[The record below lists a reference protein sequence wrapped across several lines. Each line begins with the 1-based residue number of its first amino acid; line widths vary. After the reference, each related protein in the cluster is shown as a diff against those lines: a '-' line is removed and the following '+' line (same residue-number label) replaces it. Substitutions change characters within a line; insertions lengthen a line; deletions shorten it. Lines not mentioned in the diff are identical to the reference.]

1 MLALSYIHMGGI
13 KMNKKQKLVSTTLST
28 VTALSSVGA
37 ISSLPNN
44 VITNVQALDE
54 NTVETTQ
61 QVQPTIRT
69 DLEKEVEDKNSTV
82 ISTGAAL
89 QGAENQKN
97 SSEEALN
104 NAKNNK
110 KENDE
115 KLTTSQNKVD
125 QTLAKE
131 VKDRAQVVLQLQETL
146 SSQKQKKDALDKAVE
161 EKQNQLKNAQDKY
174 NKAQADYNDLADK
187 NKDALDKLNQ
197 AEEDKAQYEKDL
209 ASLNNQLTTLNKD
222 IETVTTK
229 LNEEKKSLENN
240 KTTLS
245 QLTTEKQTL
254 EADLKVSTNKLNSLK
269 DALNKQPT
277 TEEVTQLQK
286 DIDTLEKDI
295 DTKTTQLST
304 LDQEINS
311 LTTSIEAQ
319 SATVNETTK
328 KKDDLAK
335 QYDALTTQVNEAK
348 TNLDTAKTKYDA
360 AKKTLDDLNN
370 NVDTPKLASLKS
382 ELYQL
387 QKQQSALQA
396 QVDATTSQLKAAET
410 ELANAYTKY
419 DNNVVNF
426 YKEVYNN
433 TGNLDAYYAYT
444 ELEKYDG
451 KKVGSATIY
460 DSKNYDKTMASL
472 SDLKEALNYIKM
484 CNQIRAYEGVA
495 PLKVSYYLMSVSAIQ
510 NQFTSVKWGHSEIYP
525 FAENIYGSSRDYNST
540 DFLDQNGNLNVDYLD
555 RLGRDQNLDAFSIQ
569 RQNPFYGWWIE
580 EKVKYE
586 EANDKNVAGHYFN
599 IINQNY
605 TLTGFS
611 HNNQLHNSGYYTWGQ
626 VFSGSLVANK
636 LDGSGQVRITGQS
649 VDEFENI
656 LNAWIL
662 KKANGVQIEQDKV
675 DAAKAE
681 VEKATNA
688 LNDNKQNI
696 STKQTEIS
704 NYKDNVKTQFKTAE
718 TTYNNAK
725 STYDNL
731 VNQQSSVKAELDTTS
746 TQLNAQKDALTKLE
760 DQLKADKKKKDTL
773 SKQITDEKALLAQK
787 KEELANATKDK
798 AELEQALKDANADV
812 NRITSLID
820 ENDKR
825 INALESEINTNQQNI
840 NTYSAELNT
849 LNSEVTSKETEKN
862 ALSANIDMLNT
873 AIEAYNKQ
881 LEECN
886 KAKDA
891 LNAAKNNLDNVQAE
905 YDQAVKDQKAQA
917 DVVADTTKK
926 LDDAN
931 ESLTKAQ
938 RATADWK
945 DIKAGTGDHYAP
957 YHDEVL
963 DNLSDTV
970 LVYVS
975 AKDAAGSMETKL
987 ADAQKDYDEKTKNY
1001 ENALNAYNAALNE
1014 YNDAKANLDA
1024 FDAKYGIVTKDTIT
1038 LLSEMTYTGK
1048 QIKPEIVVKDSKG
1061 NVVDPSEYTITYGDN
1076 TEVGEGS
1083 VTIKLSDEYYVGTI
1097 TKTFKIV
1104 LASTDKDDNT
1114 TPPADKKDDVTTT
1127 PSDKKD
1133 NVTVTPSQKNDTT
1146 ATVKSDKTST
1156 TVKTGDSSPIVIF
1169 SLLSML
1175 SMFFYTLLRRKENK
1189 N

>member
-1 MLALSYIHMGGI
+1 
-13 KMNKKQKLVSTTLST
+13 MNKKQKLVSTTLST

-146 SSQKQKKDALDKAVE
+146 SSQKQQKDALDKAVE

-360 AKKTLDDLNN
+360 AKKAVDDLNN
-370 NVDTPKLASLKS
+370 NVDTPELANLKF

-433 TGNLDAYYAYT
+433 TGDLDAYYAYT

-451 KKVGSATIY
+451 KTVGSATIY
-460 DSKNYDKTMASL
+460 DSKNYDKTIASL
-472 SDLKEALNYIKM
+472 SDLHEALNYIKM

-569 RQNPFYGWWIE
+569 RQNPFYGWWTE
-580 EKVKYE
+580 EKILYE
-586 EANDKNVAGHYFN
+586 QTHNADKAGHYFN

-649 VDEFENI
+649 VDEFENT
-656 LNAWIL
+656 LNSWIL

-688 LNDNKQNI
+688 LNDNKQKIN
-696 STKQTEIS
+696 TKQTEI
-704 NYKDNVKTQFKTAE
+704 NDYKDNVNAQFKAAE

-725 STYDNL
+725 RTYDNL

-746 TQLNAQKDALTKLE
+746 STLNSQKDALTKLE

-773 SKQITDEKALLAQK
+773 SNQITDKKTLLAQK

-812 NRITSLID
+812 DRITALID
-820 ENDKR
+820 ENDKK
-825 INALESEINTNQQNI
+825 IKALESEINANQQNI
-840 NTYSAELNT
+840 NAYNAELNT
-849 LNSEVTSKETEKN
+849 LNSEVTSKEAEKD

-873 AIEAYNKQ
+873 AINAYNKQ

-886 KAKDA
+886 KAKNA
-891 LNAAKNNLDNVQAE
+891 LDAAKNNLDNVHAE
-905 YDQAVKDQKAQA
+905 YDQAVKGQKAQA

-926 LDDAN
+926 LDNAN
-931 ESLTKAQ
+931 ESLAKAQ
-938 RATADWK
+938 RATADWEG
-945 DIKAGTGDHYAP
+945 IKAGTGDHYAP

-963 DNLSDTV
+963 DNLIDTV

-975 AKDAAGSMETKL
+975 AKDAAGSIETKL

-1001 ENALNAYNAALNE
+1001 ENALSAYNAALNE
-1014 YNDAKANLDA
+1014 YNDAKADLDA

-1133 NVTVTPSQKNDTT
+1133 NVTVTPTQKNDTT
-1146 ATVKSDKTST
+1146 TTVKSDKTST

>member
-1 MLALSYIHMGGI
+1 MLALSYIHMVGI

-146 SSQKQKKDALDKAVE
+146 SSQKQQKDALDKAVE

-360 AKKTLDDLNN
+360 AKKAVDDLNN
-370 NVDTPKLASLKS
+370 NVDTPELANLKF

-433 TGNLDAYYAYT
+433 TGDLDAYYAYT

-451 KKVGSATIY
+451 KTVGSATIY
-460 DSKNYDKTMASL
+460 DSKNYDKTIASL
-472 SDLKEALNYIKM
+472 SDLHEALNYIKM

-569 RQNPFYGWWIE
+569 RQNPFYGWWTE
-580 EKVKYE
+580 EKILYE
-586 EANDKNVAGHYFN
+586 QTHNADKAGHYFN

-649 VDEFENI
+649 VDEFENT
-656 LNAWIL
+656 LNSWIL

-688 LNDNKQNI
+688 LNDNKQKIN
-696 STKQTEIS
+696 TKQTEI
-704 NYKDNVKTQFKTAE
+704 NDYKDNVNAQFKAAE

-725 STYDNL
+725 RTYDNL

-746 TQLNAQKDALTKLE
+746 STLNSQKDALTKLE

-773 SKQITDEKALLAQK
+773 SNQITDKKTLLAQK

-812 NRITSLID
+812 DRITALID
-820 ENDKR
+820 ENDKK
-825 INALESEINTNQQNI
+825 IKALESEINANQQNI
-840 NTYSAELNT
+840 NAYNAELNT
-849 LNSEVTSKETEKN
+849 LNSEVTSKEAEKD

-873 AIEAYNKQ
+873 AINAYNKQ

-886 KAKDA
+886 KAKNA
-891 LNAAKNNLDNVQAE
+891 LDAAKNNLDNVHAE
-905 YDQAVKDQKAQA
+905 YDQAVKGQKAQA

-926 LDDAN
+926 LDNAN
-931 ESLTKAQ
+931 ESLAKAQ
-938 RATADWK
+938 RATADWEG
-945 DIKAGTGDHYAP
+945 IKAGTGDHYAP

-963 DNLSDTV
+963 DNLIDTV

-975 AKDAAGSMETKL
+975 AKDAAGSIETKL

-1001 ENALNAYNAALNE
+1001 ENALSAYNAALNE
-1014 YNDAKANLDA
+1014 YNDAKADLDA

-1133 NVTVTPSQKNDTT
+1133 NVTVTPTQKNDTT
-1146 ATVKSDKTST
+1146 TTVKSDKTST

>member
-1 MLALSYIHMGGI
+1 MGGI
-13 KMNKKQKLVSTTLST
+13 RMNKKQKIVSTTLST

-146 SSQKQKKDALDKAVE
+146 SSQKQQKDALDKAVE

-348 TNLDTAKTKYDA
+348 TNLDTAKTEYDA
-360 AKKTLDDLNN
+360 AKKAVDDLNN
-370 NVDTPKLASLKS
+370 NVDTPKLANLKF

-433 TGNLDAYYAYT
+433 TGDLDAYYAYT

-451 KKVGSATIY
+451 KTVGSATIY

-472 SDLKEALNYIKM
+472 SDLHEALNYIKM

-569 RQNPFYGWWIE
+569 RQNPFYGWWTE
-580 EKVKYE
+580 EKILYE
-586 EANDKNVAGHYFN
+586 QTHNADKAGHYFN

-649 VDEFENI
+649 VDEFENT
-656 LNAWIL
+656 LNSWIL

-688 LNDNKQNI
+688 LNDNKQKIN
-696 STKQTEIS
+696 TKQTEI
-704 NYKDNVKTQFKTAE
+704 NDYKDNVNAQFKAAE

-725 STYDNL
+725 RTYDNL

-746 TQLNAQKDALTKLE
+746 STLNSQKDALTKLE

-773 SKQITDEKALLAQK
+773 SNQITDKKTLLAQK

-812 NRITSLID
+812 DRITALID
-820 ENDKR
+820 ENDKK
-825 INALESEINTNQQNI
+825 IKALESEINANQQNI
-840 NTYSAELNT
+840 NAYNAELNT
-849 LNSEVTSKETEKN
+849 LNSEVTSKEAEKD

-873 AIEAYNKQ
+873 AINAYNKQ

-886 KAKDA
+886 KAKNA
-891 LNAAKNNLDNVQAE
+891 LDAAKNNLDNVHAE
-905 YDQAVKDQKAQA
+905 YDQAVKGQKAQA

-926 LDDAN
+926 LDNAN
-931 ESLTKAQ
+931 ESLAKAQ
-938 RATADWK
+938 RATADWEG
-945 DIKAGTGDHYAP
+945 IKAGTGDHYAP

-963 DNLSDTV
+963 DNLIDTV

-975 AKDAAGSMETKL
+975 AKDAAGSIETKL

-1001 ENALNAYNAALNE
+1001 ENALSAYNAALNE
-1014 YNDAKANLDA
+1014 YNDAKADLDA

-1133 NVTVTPSQKNDTT
+1133 NVTVTPTQKNDTT
-1146 ATVKSDKTST
+1146 TTVKSDKTST

>member
-1 MLALSYIHMGGI
+1 
-13 KMNKKQKLVSTTLST
+13 MNKKQKLVSTTLST

-61 QVQPTIRT
+61 QVQPTVRT

-89 QGAENQKN
+89 QGAEYQKN
-97 SSEEALN
+97 SSEESLN

-146 SSQKQKKDALDKAVE
+146 SSQKKQKEALDKAVE
-161 EKQNQLKNAQDKY
+161 EKQNQLKDAQDKY
-174 NKAQADYNDLADK
+174 NNAQTDYNDLAEK

-197 AEEDKAQYEKDL
+197 AEKNKAQYEKDL
-209 ASLNNQLTTLNKD
+209 ASLNDQLTTLNKD

-245 QLTTEKQTL
+245 QLTTEKQKL
-254 EADLKVSTNKLNSLK
+254 ESQLKTSNDKLNSLK

-286 DIDTLEKDI
+286 EIDTLETDI
-295 DTKTTQLST
+295 NTKTTQLST
-304 LDQEINS
+304 LDQKINS

-319 SATVNETTK
+319 TATVNETTK
-328 KKDDLAK
+328 KKDDLTK

-348 TNLDTAKTKYDA
+348 TNLDTAKTNYDA
-360 AKKTLDDLNN
+360 AKKAVDDLNN
-370 NVDTPKLASLKS
+370 NVDTPELASLKS

-484 CNQIRAYEGVA
+484 CNQIRAYEGSD
-495 PLKVSYYLMSVSAIQ
+495 PLKVSYYLLAVSAIQ
-510 NQFTSVKWGHSEIYP
+510 NEFTSVKWGHSEIYP

-540 DFLDQNGNLNVDYLD
+540 DFLDQNGNLDVDYLD

-569 RQNPFYGWWIE
+569 RQNPFYGWWTE
-580 EKVKYE
+580 EKILYE
-586 EANDKNVAGHYFN
+586 QTHNADKAGHYFN

-649 VDEFENI
+649 VDEFENT

-662 KKANGVQIEQDKV
+662 KKANGVQIEQNKV

-681 VEKATNA
+681 VEKVTNA
-688 LNDNKQNI
+688 LNDNKQKI
-696 STKQTEIS
+696 STKQTEIN

-725 STYDNL
+725 NTYDNL

-746 TQLNAQKDALTKLE
+746 STLNAQKDALTKLE
-760 DQLKADKKKKDTL
+760 DQLKADKKEKDTL
-773 SKQITDEKALLAQK
+773 SKQITVEKALLAQK

-825 INALESEINTNQQNI
+825 ISALESEINTNQQNI

-849 LNSEVTSKETEKN
+849 LNSEVTRKEAEKN

-873 AIEAYNKQ
+873 AINAYNKQ

-886 KAKDA
+886 KAKNA
-891 LNAAKNNLDNVQAE
+891 LDAAKNNLDNVQAE

-931 ESLTKAQ
+931 ESLAKAQ
-938 RATADWK
+938 RATADWEG
-945 DIKAGTGDHYAP
+945 IKAGTGDHYAP

-963 DNLSDTV
+963 DNLIDTV
-970 LVYVS
+970 LVYAS
-975 AKDAAGSMETKL
+975 AKDAAGSIETKL

-1001 ENALNAYNAALNE
+1001 ENALSAYNAALNE
-1014 YNDAKANLDA
+1014 YNDAKADLDA
-1024 FDAKYGIVTKDTIT
+1024 FDTKYGIVTKDTIT
-1038 LLSEMTYTGK
+1038 LPSEITYTGK

-1133 NVTVTPSQKNDTT
+1133 NVTVTPTQKNDTT
-1146 ATVKSDKTST
+1146 TTVKSDKTST

>member
-1 MLALSYIHMGGI
+1 MLALSYIHMGVI

-146 SSQKQKKDALDKAVE
+146 SSQKQQKDALDKAVE

-295 DTKTTQLST
+295 DTKTAQLST

-319 SATVNETTK
+319 TTTVNETTK
-328 KKDDLAK
+328 KKDDLTK
-335 QYDALTTQVNEAK
+335 QYDALTAQVNEAK
-348 TNLDTAKTKYDA
+348 TNLDTVKTNYDA

-626 VFSGSLVANK
+626 VFSGSLIANK

-649 VDEFENI
+649 VDEFENT

-662 KKANGVQIEQDKV
+662 KKANGVQIEQNNV
-675 DAAKAE
+675 DNAKAE

-688 LNDNKQNI
+688 LNDNKQKIN
-696 STKQTEIS
+696 TKQTEIN

-760 DQLKADKKKKDTL
+760 DQLKANKNEKDTL
-773 SKQITDEKALLAQK
+773 SKQITDEKALLVQK
-787 KEELANATKDK
+787 EEELANATKDK

-840 NTYSAELNT
+840 NTYSAELNA

-873 AIEAYNKQ
+873 TIEAYNKQ

-905 YDQAVKDQKAQA
+905 YDQAVKGQKAQA
-917 DVVADTTKK
+917 DAVADTTKK

-938 RATADWK
+938 RATADWEG
-945 DIKAGTGDHYAP
+945 IKAGTGDHYAP

-975 AKDAAGSMETKL
+975 AKDAAGSIETKL

-1001 ENALNAYNAALNE
+1001 EDALSAYNTALYE
-1014 YNDAKANLDA
+1014 YNDAKDNLDA

-1038 LLSEMTYTGK
+1038 LPSEMTYTGK

-1076 TEVGEGS
+1076 TEVGEDS

-1114 TPPADKKDDVTTT
+1114 TPPADKNDDVTTT

>member
-1 MLALSYIHMGGI
+1 MGGI
-13 KMNKKQKLVSTTLST
+13 RMNKKQKIVSTTLST

-146 SSQKQKKDALDKAVE
+146 SSQKQQKDALDKAVE

-348 TNLDTAKTKYDA
+348 TNLDTAKTEYDA
-360 AKKTLDDLNN
+360 AKKAVDDLNN
-370 NVDTPKLASLKS
+370 NVDTPELANLKF

-433 TGNLDAYYAYT
+433 TGDLDAYYAYT

-451 KKVGSATIY
+451 KTVGSATIY

-472 SDLKEALNYIKM
+472 SDLHEALNYIKM

-510 NQFTSVKWGHSEIYP
+510 NQFTSVKWGHSEIYS

-569 RQNPFYGWWIE
+569 RQNPFYGWWTE
-580 EKVKYE
+580 EKILYE
-586 EANDKNVAGHYFN
+586 QTHNADKAGHYFN

-649 VDEFENI
+649 VDEFENT
-656 LNAWIL
+656 LNSWIL

-688 LNDNKQNI
+688 LNDNKQKIN
-696 STKQTEIS
+696 TKQTEI
-704 NYKDNVKTQFKTAE
+704 NDYKDNVNAQFKAAE

-725 STYDNL
+725 RTYDNL

-746 TQLNAQKDALTKLE
+746 STLNSQKDALTKLE

-773 SKQITDEKALLAQK
+773 SNQITDKKTLLAQK

-812 NRITSLID
+812 DRITALID
-820 ENDKR
+820 ENDKK
-825 INALESEINTNQQNI
+825 IKALESEINANQQNI
-840 NTYSAELNT
+840 NAYNAELNT
-849 LNSEVTSKETEKN
+849 LNSEVTSKEAEKD

-873 AIEAYNKQ
+873 AINAYNKQ

-886 KAKDA
+886 KAKNA
-891 LNAAKNNLDNVQAE
+891 LDAAKNNLDNVHAE
-905 YDQAVKDQKAQA
+905 YDQAVKGQKAQA

-926 LDDAN
+926 LDNAN
-931 ESLTKAQ
+931 ESLAKAQ
-938 RATADWK
+938 RATADWEG
-945 DIKAGTGDHYAP
+945 IKAGTGDHYAP

-963 DNLSDTV
+963 DNLIDTV

-975 AKDAAGSMETKL
+975 AKDAAGSIETKL

-1001 ENALNAYNAALNE
+1001 ENALSAYNAALNE
-1014 YNDAKANLDA
+1014 YNDAKADLDA

-1133 NVTVTPSQKNDTT
+1133 NVTVTPTQKNDTT
-1146 ATVKSDKTST
+1146 TTVKSDKTST

>member
-1 MLALSYIHMGGI
+1 M
-13 KMNKKQKLVSTTLST
+13 
-28 VTALSSVGA
+28 
-37 ISSLPNN
+37 
-44 VITNVQALDE
+44 
-54 NTVETTQ
+54 
-61 QVQPTIRT
+61 
-69 DLEKEVEDKNSTV
+69 
-82 ISTGAAL
+82 
-89 QGAENQKN
+89 
-97 SSEEALN
+97 
-104 NAKNNK
+104 
-110 KENDE
+110 
-115 KLTTSQNKVD
+115 
-125 QTLAKE
+125 
-131 VKDRAQVVLQLQETL
+131 
-146 SSQKQKKDALDKAVE
+146 
-161 EKQNQLKNAQDKY
+161 
-174 NKAQADYNDLADK
+174 
-187 NKDALDKLNQ
+187 
-197 AEEDKAQYEKDL
+197 
-209 ASLNNQLTTLNKD
+209 
-222 IETVTTK
+222 
-229 LNEEKKSLENN
+229 
-240 KTTLS
+240 
-245 QLTTEKQTL
+245 
-254 EADLKVSTNKLNSLK
+254 
-269 DALNKQPT
+269 
-277 TEEVTQLQK
+277 
-286 DIDTLEKDI
+286 
-295 DTKTTQLST
+295 
-304 LDQEINS
+304 
-311 LTTSIEAQ
+311 
-319 SATVNETTK
+319 
-328 KKDDLAK
+328 
-335 QYDALTTQVNEAK
+335 
-348 TNLDTAKTKYDA
+348 
-360 AKKTLDDLNN
+360 
-370 NVDTPKLASLKS
+370 
-382 ELYQL
+382 
-387 QKQQSALQA
+387 
-396 QVDATTSQLKAAET
+396 DATTSQLKAAET

-433 TGNLDAYYAYT
+433 TGDLDAYYAYT

-451 KKVGSATIY
+451 KTVGSATIY
-460 DSKNYDKTMASL
+460 DSKKYDKTMASL

-484 CNQIRAYEGVA
+484 CNQIRAYEGQA
-495 PLKVSYYLMSVSAIQ
+495 PLKVSYYLMTISAIQ
-510 NQFTSVKWGHSEIYP
+510 NQYSSVSVNHSKLYP
-525 FAENIYGSSRDYNST
+525 VGENLYWNSINAT
-540 DFLDQNGNLNVDYLD
+540 ATEFLDENGNLDVQYLYELGKHPD
-555 RLGRDQNLDAFSIQ
+555 RNDVQSK
-569 RQNPFYGWWIE
+569 NPFYGWWTE
-580 EKVKYE
+580 EKINYE
-586 EANDKNVAGHYFN
+586 ETGDKLNNGHYFN
-599 IINQNY
+599 IINSSY

-611 HNNQLHNSGYYTWGQ
+611 HNNQRRNQMFTYGQ
-626 VFSGSLVANK
+626 VFASKYAVDK

-649 VDEFENI
+649 VDEFEKT
-656 LNAWIL
+656 LDAWIL

-681 VEKATNA
+681 SVNATNA
-688 LNDNKQNI
+688 LNDNKKKV
-696 STKQTEIS
+696 TAKQTEIN
-704 NYKDNVKTQFKTAE
+704 NYKDNVNTQFKAAE

-731 VNQQSSVKAELDTTS
+731 ASQQSSVKAELDSTS
-746 TQLNAQKDALTKLE
+746 TALNSQKDALNKLE
-760 DQLKADKKKKDTL
+760 DQLKADKQKKDTL
-773 SKQITDEKALLAQK
+773 SQQLTEEKTLLAQK
-787 KEELANATKDK
+787 KQELANATKDK

-840 NTYSAELNT
+840 NAYNAELNT

-938 RATADWK
+938 RATADWE

-975 AKDAAGSMETKL
+975 AKDAAGSIETKL

-1014 YNDAKANLDA
+1014 YNDAKADLDT

-1038 LLSEMTYTGK
+1038 LPSEMTYTGK
-1048 QIKPEIVVKDSKG
+1048 QIKPEIVVKDNKG
-1061 NVVDPSEYTITYGDN
+1061 NVVDPSEYTITYSDN

-1133 NVTVTPSQKNDTT
+1133 NVTVTPTQKNDTT

-1156 TVKTGDSSPIVIF
+1156 TVKTGDSSPIVQF

-1189 N
+1189 E

>member
-1 MLALSYIHMGGI
+1 
-13 KMNKKQKLVSTTLST
+13 MNKKQKIVSTTLST

-37 ISSLPNN
+37 ISSLPNT

-61 QVQPTIRT
+61 QVQPTVRT

-82 ISTGAAL
+82 ISNGAAL

-104 NAKNNK
+104 NAKTNK

-115 KLTTSQNKVD
+115 KLTTSQNQFD

-146 SSQKQKKDALDKAVE
+146 SSQKQQKDALDKAVE

-269 DALNKQPT
+269 GALNKQPT

-360 AKKTLDDLNN
+360 AKKAVDDLNN
-370 NVDTPKLASLKS
+370 NVDTPELANLKF

-433 TGNLDAYYAYT
+433 TGDLDAYYAYT

-451 KKVGSATIY
+451 KTVGSATIY

-472 SDLKEALNYIKM
+472 SDLHEALNYIKM

-510 NQFTSVKWGHSEIYP
+510 NQYSSVNLGHSKLYEVG
-525 FAENIYGSSRDYNST
+525 ENLYWSSQDNNSE
-540 DFLDQNGNLNVDYLD
+540 DFLDKNGNLDVKSLYE
-555 RLGRDQNLDAFSIQ
+555 LGKKPDSFNIQ
-569 RQNPFYGWWIE
+569 SNNPFYGWWTE
-580 EKVKYE
+580 EKILYE
-586 EANDKNVAGHYFN
+586 QTHNADKAGHYFN
-599 IINQNY
+599 IVDKNY

-611 HNNQLHNSGYYTWGQ
+611 HNNQKHNLNMYTWGQ
-626 VFSGSLVANK
+626 VFKDSLK
-636 LDGSGQVRITGQS
+636 LNNLNGEGQTTITGLT
-649 VDEFENI
+649 VDEFENT
-656 LNAWIL
+656 LNSWIL
-662 KKANGVQIEQDKV
+662 KKANGVQIEQNKV
-675 DAAKAE
+675 DTAKAE
-681 VEKATNA
+681 VEKYTNA
-688 LNDNKQNI
+688 LNDNKQKIN
-696 STKQTEIS
+696 TKQTEIN

-773 SKQITDEKALLAQK
+773 SKQITYEKALLAQK

-905 YDQAVKDQKAQA
+905 YDQAVKGQKAQA
-917 DVVADTTKK
+917 DAVADTTKK

-938 RATADWK
+938 RATADWEG
-945 DIKAGTGDHYAP
+945 IKAGTIDHYAP

-975 AKDAAGSMETKL
+975 AKDAAGSIETKL

-1001 ENALNAYNAALNE
+1001 ENALSAYNAALNE
-1014 YNDAKANLDA
+1014 YNDAKADLDA

-1104 LASTDKDDNT
+1104 LASTTDKDDNT
-1114 TPPADKKDDVTTT
+1114 TPPADKKDDITTT

-1156 TVKTGDSSPIVIF
+1156 TVKTGDSSTIVIF

>member
-1 MLALSYIHMGGI
+1 
-13 KMNKKQKLVSTTLST
+13 MNKKQKIVSTTLST

-37 ISSLPNN
+37 ISSLPNT
-44 VITNVQALDE
+44 VIKNVQALDE

-61 QVQPTIRT
+61 QVQPTVRT

-89 QGAENQKN
+89 QGAEYQKN

-104 NAKNNK
+104 NAKTNK

-115 KLTTSQNKVD
+115 KLTTSQNQVD

-146 SSQKQKKDALDKAVE
+146 SSQKQQKEALDKAVE
-161 EKQNQLKNAQDKY
+161 EKQNQLKDAQDKY
-174 NKAQADYNDLADK
+174 NKAQANYNDLADK

-197 AEEDKAQYEKDL
+197 AEKNKAQSEKDL
-209 ASLNNQLTTLNKD
+209 ASLNDQLTTLNKD

-245 QLTTEKQTL
+245 QLTTEKQKL
-254 EADLKVSTNKLNSLK
+254 ESQLKTSNDKLNSLK
-269 DALNKQPT
+269 DALNNQPT

-295 DTKTTQLST
+295 NAKTTLLST
-304 LDQEINS
+304 LDQKINS

-319 SATVNETTK
+319 TATVNETTK
-328 KKDDLAK
+328 KKDDLTK

-348 TNLDTAKTKYDA
+348 TNLDTAKTNYDA
-360 AKKTLDDLNN
+360 AKKAVDDLNN
-370 NVDTPKLASLKS
+370 NVDTPELANLKF
-382 ELYQL
+382 ELNHL
-387 QKQQSALQA
+387 QTEQTALQA

-433 TGNLDAYYAYT
+433 TGNLDAYYAYK

-451 KKVGSATIY
+451 KTVESAGSVTIY

-495 PLKVSYYLMSVSAIQ
+495 PLKVSYYLMSISAIQ
-510 NQFTSVKWGHSEIYP
+510 NQYSSVNLGHSKLYP
-525 FAENIYGSSRDYNST
+525 VGENLYWNSVNAT
-540 DFLDQNGNLNVDYLD
+540 ATEFLDENGNLDVKHLYELGKNPD
-555 RLGRDQNLDAFSIQ
+555 RNDVQSN
-569 RQNPFYGWWIE
+569 NPFYGWWTE
-580 EKVKYE
+580 EKINYE
-586 EANDKNVAGHYFN
+586 KTGDRYSNGHYFN
-599 IINQNY
+599 IINSSY

-611 HNNQLHNSGYYTWGQ
+611 HNNQKHDLGMYTWGQ
-626 VFSGSLVANK
+626 VFASQYVVDK
-636 LDGSGQVRITGQS
+636 LDGSGKTLITGQS
-649 VDEFENI
+649 VEDFENT

-662 KKANGVQIEQDKV
+662 KKAKGVQIEQDKV

-688 LNDNKQNI
+688 LNDNKQKIN
-696 STKQTEIS
+696 TKQTEIN
-704 NYKDNVKTQFKTAE
+704 NYKDNVNAQFKAAE

-725 STYDNL
+725 NTYDNL
-731 VNQQSSVKAELDTTS
+731 VNKQSSVKAELDTTS
-746 TQLNAQKDALTKLE
+746 STLNAQKDALTKLE
-760 DQLKADKKKKDTL
+760 DQLKADKKEKDTL

-812 NRITSLID
+812 DRITALID
-820 ENDKR
+820 ENDKK
-825 INALESEINTNQQNI
+825 IKALESEINANQQNI
-840 NTYSAELNT
+840 NAYNAELNA
-849 LNSEVTSKETEKN
+849 LNFEITSKEAKKD

-873 AIEAYNKQ
+873 AINAYNKQ

-886 KAKDA
+886 KAKNA
-891 LNAAKNNLDNVQAE
+891 LDAAKKNLDTIQAE
-905 YDQAVKDQKAQA
+905 YDQAVKGQKAQA
-917 DVVADTTKK
+917 DVVANTTKK
-926 LDDAN
+926 LDNAN
-931 ESLTKAQ
+931 ESLSKAQ
-938 RATADWK
+938 RATADWEG
-945 DIKAGTGDHYAP
+945 IKAGASDHYAP

-963 DNLSDTV
+963 DNLIDTV

-975 AKDAAGSMETKL
+975 AKDAAGSIETKL

-1001 ENALNAYNAALNE
+1001 EDALSAYNATLKE
-1014 YNDAKANLDA
+1014 YNDAKADLDA

-1038 LLSEMTYTGK
+1038 LPSEMTYTGK
-1048 QIKPEIVVKDSKG
+1048 QNKPEVVVKDSKG
-1061 NVVDPSEYTITYGDN
+1061 NVVDPSEYTIIYGDN

-1083 VTIKLSDEYYVGTI
+1083 VTIKLSDEHYVGTI

-1104 LASTDKDDNT
+1104 LASIDKDDNT

-1133 NVTVTPSQKNDTT
+1133 NVTVTPTQKNDT
-1146 ATVKSDKTST
+1146 TVKSDKTST
-1156 TVKTGDSSPIVIF
+1156 TLKTGDSSPVVIF

>member
-1 MLALSYIHMGGI
+1 MGGI
-13 KMNKKQKLVSTTLST
+13 RMNKKQKIVSTTLST

-61 QVQPTIRT
+61 QVQPTIRK

-146 SSQKQKKDALDKAVE
+146 SSQKQQKDALDKAVE

-348 TNLDTAKTKYDA
+348 TNLDTAKTEYDA
-360 AKKTLDDLNN
+360 AKKAVDDLNN
-370 NVDTPKLASLKS
+370 NVDTPELANLKF

-433 TGNLDAYYAYT
+433 TGDLDAYYAYT

-451 KKVGSATIY
+451 KTVGSATIY

-472 SDLKEALNYIKM
+472 SDLHEALNYIKM

-569 RQNPFYGWWIE
+569 RQNPFYGWWTE
-580 EKVKYE
+580 EKILYE
-586 EANDKNVAGHYFN
+586 QTHNADKAGHYFN

-649 VDEFENI
+649 VDEFENT
-656 LNAWIL
+656 LNSWIL

-688 LNDNKQNI
+688 LNDNKQKIN
-696 STKQTEIS
+696 TKQTEI
-704 NYKDNVKTQFKTAE
+704 NDYKDNVNAQFKAAE

-725 STYDNL
+725 RTYDNL

-746 TQLNAQKDALTKLE
+746 STLNSQKDALTKLE

-773 SKQITDEKALLAQK
+773 SNQITDKKTLLAQK

-812 NRITSLID
+812 DRITALID
-820 ENDKR
+820 ENDKK
-825 INALESEINTNQQNI
+825 IKALESEINANQQNI
-840 NTYSAELNT
+840 NAYNAELNT
-849 LNSEVTSKETEKN
+849 LNSEVTSKEAEKD

-873 AIEAYNKQ
+873 AINAYNKQ

-886 KAKDA
+886 KAKNA
-891 LNAAKNNLDNVQAE
+891 LDAAKNNLDNVHAE
-905 YDQAVKDQKAQA
+905 YDQAVKGQKAQA

-926 LDDAN
+926 LDNAN
-931 ESLTKAQ
+931 ESLAKAQ
-938 RATADWK
+938 RATADWEG
-945 DIKAGTGDHYAP
+945 IKAGTGDHYAP

-963 DNLSDTV
+963 DNLIDTV

-975 AKDAAGSMETKL
+975 AKDAAGSIETKL

-1001 ENALNAYNAALNE
+1001 ENALSAYNAALNE
-1014 YNDAKANLDA
+1014 YNDAKADLDA

-1133 NVTVTPSQKNDTT
+1133 NVTVTPTQKNDTT
-1146 ATVKSDKTST
+1146 TTVKSDKTST

>member
-1 MLALSYIHMGGI
+1 MGGI

-37 ISSLPNN
+37 ISSLPNT
-44 VITNVQALDE
+44 VFKNVQALDE

-61 QVQPTIRT
+61 QVQPTVRT

-89 QGAENQKN
+89 QGAEYQKN
-97 SSEEALN
+97 SSEKALN
-104 NAKNNK
+104 NAKTNK

-146 SSQKQKKDALDKAVE
+146 SSQKQQKEALDKAVE
-161 EKQNQLKNAQDKY
+161 EKQNQLKDAQDKY
-174 NKAQADYNDLADK
+174 NNAQANYNDLADK
-187 NKDALDKLNQ
+187 NKDTLDKLNQ
-197 AEEDKAQYEKDL
+197 AEKNKSQYEKDL
-209 ASLNNQLTTLNKD
+209 ASLNDQLTTLNKD

-229 LNEEKKSLENN
+229 LNEEKKALEDN

-245 QLTTEKQTL
+245 QLTTEKQKL
-254 EADLKVSTNKLNSLK
+254 ESQLKTSNDKLNSLK

-319 SATVNETTK
+319 TATVNETTK
-328 KKDDLAK
+328 KKDDLTK

-348 TNLDTAKTKYDA
+348 TNLDTAKTNYDA
-360 AKKTLDDLNN
+360 AKKALDNLNN
-370 NVDTPKLASLKS
+370 NVDTPELAKLKS

-396 QVDATTSQLKAAET
+396 QVDVTSSKLKAAET

-433 TGNLDAYYAYT
+433 TGDLDAYYAYT

-451 KKVGSATIY
+451 KTVGSATIY

-472 SDLKEALNYIKM
+472 SDLQEALNYIKM

-510 NQFTSVKWGHSEIYP
+510 NQYSSVTLGHSKIYRVG
-525 FAENIYGSSRDYNST
+525 ENLYWSSQDNNSK
-540 DFLDQNGNLNVDYLD
+540 DFLDKNGNLDVDYLD
-555 RLGRDQNLDAFSIQ
+555 RLGRNQNLDAFSIQ
-569 RQNPFYGWWIE
+569 RQNPFYGWWTE
-580 EKVKYE
+580 EKILYE
-586 EANDKNVAGHYFN
+586 QTHNADKAGHYFN
-599 IINQNY
+599 IVDENY

-611 HNNQLHNSGYYTWGQ
+611 HNNQKHNLKMYTWGQ
-626 VFSGSLVANK
+626 VFKDSLK
-636 LDGSGQVRITGQS
+636 LNNLNGEGQTTITGLT
-649 VDEFENI
+649 VDEFENT
-656 LNAWIL
+656 LNSWIL

-696 STKQTEIS
+696 STKQTEI
-704 NYKDNVKTQFKTAE
+704 NDYKDNVNAQFKAAE

-725 STYDNL
+725 RTYDNL

-746 TQLNAQKDALTKLE
+746 STLNSQKDALTTLE
-760 DQLKADKKKKDTL
+760 DQLKADKKEKDTL
-773 SKQITDEKALLAQK
+773 SRQITDEKALLAQK

-840 NTYSAELNT
+840 KAYNAELNT

-905 YDQAVKDQKAQA
+905 YDQAVKGQKAQA
-917 DVVADTTKK
+917 DAVADTTKK

-938 RATADWK
+938 RATADWEG
-945 DIKAGTGDHYAP
+945 IKAGTIDHYAP

-975 AKDAAGSMETKL
+975 AKDAAGSIETKL

-1001 ENALNAYNAALNE
+1001 ENALSAYNAALNE
-1014 YNDAKANLDA
+1014 YNDAKADLDA

-1133 NVTVTPSQKNDTT
+1133 NVTVTPTQKNDTT
-1146 ATVKSDKTST
+1146 TTVKSDKTST

-1169 SLLSML
+1169 SLLSIL

-1189 N
+1189 K

>member
-1 MLALSYIHMGGI
+1 
-13 KMNKKQKLVSTTLST
+13 MNKKQKIVSTTLST

-37 ISSLPNN
+37 ISSLPNT
-44 VITNVQALDE
+44 VIKNVQALDE

-61 QVQPTIRT
+61 QVQPTVRT
-69 DLEKEVEDKNSTV
+69 DLKKEVEDKNSTV

-97 SSEEALN
+97 SSEEAFN
-104 NAKNNK
+104 NAKTNK

-115 KLTTSQNKVD
+115 KLTTSQNQVD

-131 VKDRAQVVLQLQETL
+131 VKDRAQIVLQLQETL
-146 SSQKQKKDALDKAVE
+146 SSQKQQKDALDKAVE

-174 NKAQADYNDLADK
+174 NKAQANYNDLADK
-187 NKDALDKLNQ
+187 NKDTLDKLNQ
-197 AEEDKAQYEKDL
+197 AEEDKAQYEKEL
-209 ASLNNQLTTLNKD
+209 ASLNDQLTTLNKK
-222 IETVTTK
+222 IETVTTR
-229 LNEEKKSLENN
+229 LNEEKNALENN

-254 EADLKVSTNKLNSLK
+254 EADLKVSTDKLNSLK

-319 SATVNETTK
+319 TTTVNETKK
-328 KKDDLAK
+328 KKDDLTK

-360 AKKTLDDLNN
+360 TKKTLDDLNN
-370 NVDTPKLASLKS
+370 NVDTPELANLKFELNHLQS
-382 ELYQL
+382 EQT
-387 QKQQSALQA
+387 ALQA
-396 QVDATTSQLKAAET
+396 QVDATTSQLKEAET

-451 KKVGSATIY
+451 QTVGSATIY

-510 NQFTSVKWGHSEIYP
+510 NQYSSVNLGHSKLYEVG
-525 FAENIYGSSRDYNST
+525 ENLYWSSQDNNSE
-540 DFLDQNGNLNVDYLD
+540 DFLDKNGNLDVKSLYE
-555 RLGRDQNLDAFSIQ
+555 LGKKPDSFNIQ
-569 RQNPFYGWWIE
+569 SNNPFYGWWTE
-580 EKVKYE
+580 EKILYE
-586 EANDKNVAGHYFN
+586 QTHNADKAGHYFN
-599 IINQNY
+599 IVDKNY

-611 HNNQLHNSGYYTWGQ
+611 HNNQKHNLNMYTWGQ
-626 VFSGSLVANK
+626 VFKDSLK
-636 LDGSGQVRITGQS
+636 LNNLNGEGQTTITGLT
-649 VDEFENI
+649 VDEFENT
-656 LNAWIL
+656 LNSWIL
-662 KKANGVQIEQDKV
+662 KKANGVQIEQNKV
-675 DAAKAE
+675 DTAKAE

-688 LNDNKQNI
+688 LNDNKQKIN
-696 STKQTEIS
+696 TKQTEI
-704 NYKDNVKTQFKTAE
+704 NDYKDNVKTQFKAAE

-731 VNQQSSVKAELDTTS
+731 VNQQPSVKAELDTTS
-746 TQLNAQKDALTKLE
+746 STLNSQKDALTQLE
-760 DQLKADKKKKDTL
+760 DQLKDDKKKKDTL
-773 SKQITDEKALLAQK
+773 SRQITDEKALLAQK

-825 INALESEINTNQQNI
+825 INALESEINTNQQHI
-840 NTYSAELNT
+840 NAYNDELNT

-873 AIEAYNKQ
+873 AIETYNKQ

-905 YDQAVKDQKAQA
+905 YDQDVKDQKAQA

-938 RATADWK
+938 RATADWEG
-945 DIKAGTGDHYAP
+945 IKAGTGDHYAP

-963 DNLSDTV
+963 DNLIDTV

-975 AKDAAGSMETKL
+975 AKDAAGSIETKL
-987 ADAQKDYDEKTKNY
+987 TDAQKDYDEKTKNY

-1038 LLSEMTYTGK
+1038 LPSEMTYTGK

-1061 NVVDPSEYTITYGDN
+1061 NVVEPSEYTITYGDN

-1083 VTIKLSDEYYVGTI
+1083 VTIKLSNENYVGTI

-1133 NVTVTPSQKNDTT
+1133 NVTVTPTQKNDTT
-1146 ATVKSDKTST
+1146 TTVKSDKKST

>member
-1 MLALSYIHMGGI
+1 
-13 KMNKKQKLVSTTLST
+13 MNKKQKIVSTTLST

-37 ISSLPNN
+37 ISSLPNT
-44 VITNVQALDE
+44 VIKNVQALDE

-61 QVQPTIRT
+61 QVQPTVRT

-82 ISTGAAL
+82 ISNGAAL

-104 NAKNNK
+104 NAKTNK

-115 KLTTSQNKVD
+115 KLTTSQNQVD

-146 SSQKQKKDALDKAVE
+146 SSQKQQKDALDKAVE
-161 EKQNQLKNAQDKY
+161 EKQNQLKDAQDKY
-174 NKAQADYNDLADK
+174 NKAQTDYNDLAEK

-209 ASLNNQLTTLNKD
+209 ASLNDQLTTLNKD

-245 QLTTEKQTL
+245 QLTTEKQKL
-254 EADLKVSTNKLNSLK
+254 ESQLQTSNDKLNSLK

-286 DIDTLEKDI
+286 EIDTLEKDI

-319 SATVNETTK
+319 TTNVNETTK

-360 AKKTLDDLNN
+360 AKKAVDDLNN
-370 NVDTPKLASLKS
+370 NVDTPELANLKF

-905 YDQAVKDQKAQA
+905 YDQAVKGQKAQA
-917 DVVADTTKK
+917 DAVADTTKK

-938 RATADWK
+938 RATADWEG
-945 DIKAGTGDHYAP
+945 IKAGTIDHYAP

-975 AKDAAGSMETKL
+975 AKDAAGSIETKL

-1001 ENALNAYNAALNE
+1001 GNALSAYNAALNE
-1014 YNDAKANLDA
+1014 YNDAKADLDA

-1076 TEVGEGS
+1076 TGVGEGS

-1104 LASTDKDDNT
+1104 LASTNKDDNT

-1127 PSDKKD
+1127 PTDKKD
-1133 NVTVTPSQKNDTT
+1133 NITVTPTQKNDT
-1146 ATVKSDKTST
+1146 TVKSDKTSAI
-1156 TVKTGDSSPIVIF
+1156 VKTGDSSPIVIF

-1189 N
+1189 E

>member
-1 MLALSYIHMGGI
+1 MGGI
-13 KMNKKQKLVSTTLST
+13 RMNKKQKIVSTTLST

-44 VITNVQALDE
+44 VITNVQALDK

-146 SSQKQKKDALDKAVE
+146 SSQKQQKDALDKAVE

-209 ASLNNQLTTLNKD
+209 ASLNNQLTTL
-222 IETVTTK
+222 
-229 LNEEKKSLENN
+229 
-240 KTTLS
+240 
-245 QLTTEKQTL
+245 
-254 EADLKVSTNKLNSLK
+254 
-269 DALNKQPT
+269 
-277 TEEVTQLQK
+277 
-286 DIDTLEKDI
+286 
-295 DTKTTQLST
+295 
-304 LDQEINS
+304 DQEINS

-348 TNLDTAKTKYDA
+348 TNLDTAKTEYDA
-360 AKKTLDDLNN
+360 AKKAVDDLNN
-370 NVDTPKLASLKS
+370 NVDTPELANLKF

-433 TGNLDAYYAYT
+433 TGDLDAYYAYT

-451 KKVGSATIY
+451 KTVGSATIY

-472 SDLKEALNYIKM
+472 SDLHEALNYIKM

-569 RQNPFYGWWIE
+569 RQNPFYGWWTE
-580 EKVKYE
+580 EKILYE
-586 EANDKNVAGHYFN
+586 QTHNADKAGHYFN

-649 VDEFENI
+649 VDEFENT
-656 LNAWIL
+656 LNSWIL

-688 LNDNKQNI
+688 LNDNKQKIN
-696 STKQTEIS
+696 TKQTEI
-704 NYKDNVKTQFKTAE
+704 NDYKDNVNAQFKAAE

-725 STYDNL
+725 RTYDNL

-746 TQLNAQKDALTKLE
+746 STLNSQKDALTKLE

-773 SKQITDEKALLAQK
+773 SNQITDKKTLLAQK

-812 NRITSLID
+812 DRITALID
-820 ENDKR
+820 ENDKK
-825 INALESEINTNQQNI
+825 IKALESEINANQQNI
-840 NTYSAELNT
+840 NAYNAELNT
-849 LNSEVTSKETEKN
+849 LNSEVTSKEAEKD

-873 AIEAYNKQ
+873 AINAYNKQ

-886 KAKDA
+886 KAKNA
-891 LNAAKNNLDNVQAE
+891 LDAAKNNLDNVHAE
-905 YDQAVKDQKAQA
+905 YDQAVKGQKAQA

-926 LDDAN
+926 LDNAN
-931 ESLTKAQ
+931 ESLAKAQ
-938 RATADWK
+938 RATADWEG
-945 DIKAGTGDHYAP
+945 IKAGTGDHYAP

-963 DNLSDTV
+963 DNLIDTV

-975 AKDAAGSMETKL
+975 AKDAAGSIETKL

-1001 ENALNAYNAALNE
+1001 ENALSAYNAALNE
-1014 YNDAKANLDA
+1014 YSDAKADLDA

-1133 NVTVTPSQKNDTT
+1133 NVTVTPTQKNDTT
-1146 ATVKSDKTST
+1146 TTVKSDKTST

>member
-1 MLALSYIHMGGI
+1 
-13 KMNKKQKLVSTTLST
+13 MNKKQKIVSTTLST

-146 SSQKQKKDALDKAVE
+146 SSQKQQKDALDKAVE

-348 TNLDTAKTKYDA
+348 TNLDTAKTEYDA
-360 AKKTLDDLNN
+360 AKKAVDDLNN
-370 NVDTPKLASLKS
+370 NVDTPELANLKF

-433 TGNLDAYYAYT
+433 TGDLDAYYAYT

-451 KKVGSATIY
+451 KTVGSATIY

-472 SDLKEALNYIKM
+472 SDLHEALNYIKM

-555 RLGRDQNLDAFSIQ
+555 QLGRDQNLDAFSIQ
-569 RQNPFYGWWIE
+569 RQNPFYGWWTE
-580 EKVKYE
+580 EKILYE
-586 EANDKNVAGHYFN
+586 QTHNADKAGHYFN

-649 VDEFENI
+649 VDEFENT
-656 LNAWIL
+656 LNSWIL

-688 LNDNKQNI
+688 LNDNKQKIN
-696 STKQTEIS
+696 TKQTEI
-704 NYKDNVKTQFKTAE
+704 NDYKDNVNAQFKAAE

-725 STYDNL
+725 RTYDNL

-746 TQLNAQKDALTKLE
+746 STLNSQKDALTKLE

-773 SKQITDEKALLAQK
+773 SNQITDKKTLLAQK

-812 NRITSLID
+812 DRITALID
-820 ENDKR
+820 ENDKK
-825 INALESEINTNQQNI
+825 IKALESEINANQQNI
-840 NTYSAELNT
+840 NAYNAELNT
-849 LNSEVTSKETEKN
+849 LNSEVTSKEAEKD

-873 AIEAYNKQ
+873 AINAYNKQ

-886 KAKDA
+886 KAKNA
-891 LNAAKNNLDNVQAE
+891 LDAAKNNLDNVHAE
-905 YDQAVKDQKAQA
+905 YDQAVKGQKAQA

-926 LDDAN
+926 LDNAN
-931 ESLTKAQ
+931 ESLAKAQ
-938 RATADWK
+938 RATADWEG
-945 DIKAGTGDHYAP
+945 IKAGTGDHYAP

-963 DNLSDTV
+963 DNLIDTV

-975 AKDAAGSMETKL
+975 AKDAAGSIETKL

-1001 ENALNAYNAALNE
+1001 ENALSAYNAALNE
-1014 YNDAKANLDA
+1014 YNDAKADLDA

-1133 NVTVTPSQKNDTT
+1133 NVTVTPTQKNDTT
-1146 ATVKSDKTST
+1146 TTVKSDKTST

>member
-1 MLALSYIHMGGI
+1 MGGI
-13 KMNKKQKLVSTTLST
+13 RMNKKQKIVSTTLST

-37 ISSLPNN
+37 ISSLPNT
-44 VITNVQALDE
+44 VIKNVQALDE
-54 NTVETTQ
+54 NTVETTR
-61 QVQPTIRT
+61 QVQPTVRT

-104 NAKNNK
+104 NAKTNK

-115 KLTTSQNKVD
+115 KLTTSQNQVD

-146 SSQKQKKDALDKAVE
+146 SSQKQQKDALDKAVE
-161 EKQNQLKNAQDKY
+161 EKQNQLKDAQDKY
-174 NKAQADYNDLADK
+174 NKAQANYNDLADK
-187 NKDALDKLNQ
+187 NKDTLDKLNQ
-197 AEEDKAQYEKDL
+197 AEEDKAQYEKEL
-209 ASLNNQLTTLNKD
+209 ASLNDQLTTLNKD
-222 IETVTTK
+222 IETVTTR
-229 LNEEKKSLENN
+229 LNEEKKALENN

-254 EADLKVSTNKLNSLK
+254 EADLKVSTDKLNSLK

-319 SATVNETTK
+319 TTTVNETKK
-328 KKDDLAK
+328 KKDDLTK

-348 TNLDTAKTKYDA
+348 TNLDTVKTNYDA

-370 NVDTPKLASLKS
+370 NVDTPELASLKS

-396 QVDATTSQLKAAET
+396 QVDATTSQLKEAET

-433 TGNLDAYYAYT
+433 TGSLDAYYAYT
-444 ELEKYDG
+444 ELEKNDG
-451 KKVGSATIY
+451 KTVGSATIY

-472 SDLKEALNYIKM
+472 SDLQEALNYIKM

-510 NQFTSVKWGHSEIYP
+510 NQYSSVNLGHSKLYEVG
-525 FAENIYGSSRDYNST
+525 ENLYWSSQDNNSE
-540 DFLDQNGNLNVDYLD
+540 DFLDKNGNLDVKSLYE
-555 RLGRDQNLDAFSIQ
+555 LGKKPDSFNIQ
-569 RQNPFYGWWIE
+569 SNNPFYGWWTE
-580 EKVKYE
+580 EKILYE
-586 EANDKNVAGHYFN
+586 QTHNADKAGHYFN
-599 IINQNY
+599 IIDTNY

-611 HNNQLHNSGYYTWGQ
+611 HNNQKHNLNMYTWGQ
-626 VFSGSLVANK
+626 VFKDSLK
-636 LDGSGQVRITGQS
+636 LNNLNGEGQTTITGLT
-649 VDEFENI
+649 VDEFEQT

-662 KKANGVQIEQDKV
+662 KKANEIQIEQDKV

-681 VEKATNA
+681 SEKATNA
-688 LNDNKQNI
+688 LNDNKQKINK
-696 STKQTEIS
+696 KQTEI
-704 NYKDNVKTQFKTAE
+704 NDYKDNVNAQFKTAE

-731 VNQQSSVKAELDTTS
+731 VNQQSSVKAELNTTS
-746 TQLNAQKDALTKLE
+746 TQLEAQKDALNKLR
-760 DQLKADKKKKDTL
+760 DQLKDDKQNKATL
-773 SKQITDEKALLAQK
+773 SQQLTDKQALLAQK
-787 KEELANATKDK
+787 KEELAKVTKDK
-798 AELEQALKDANADV
+798 AELEQAIKDANADV
-812 NRITSLID
+812 ARITALID
-820 ENDKR
+820 ENDKK
-825 INALESEINTNQQNI
+825 IKALQSEININQQNI
-840 NTYSAELNT
+840 NAYNAQLNT
-849 LNSEVTSKETEKN
+849 LNSEVTSKEAKKN

-873 AIEAYNKQ
+873 VIDVYNKQ

-905 YDQAVKDQKAQA
+905 YDQAIKDQKAQ
-917 DVVADTTKK
+917 VVADTTKK

-938 RATADWK
+938 RATADWEG
-945 DIKAGTGDHYAP
+945 IKAGTGDHYAP

-963 DNLSDTV
+963 DNLIDTV

-975 AKDAAGSMETKL
+975 AKDAAGSIETKL

-1001 ENALNAYNAALNE
+1001 ENALSAYNAALNE
-1014 YNDAKANLDA
+1014 YNDAKADLDA

>member
-1 MLALSYIHMGGI
+1 M
-13 KMNKKQKLVSTTLST
+13 
-28 VTALSSVGA
+28 
-37 ISSLPNN
+37 
-44 VITNVQALDE
+44 
-54 NTVETTQ
+54 
-61 QVQPTIRT
+61 
-69 DLEKEVEDKNSTV
+69 
-82 ISTGAAL
+82 
-89 QGAENQKN
+89 
-97 SSEEALN
+97 
-104 NAKNNK
+104 
-110 KENDE
+110 
-115 KLTTSQNKVD
+115 
-125 QTLAKE
+125 
-131 VKDRAQVVLQLQETL
+131 
-146 SSQKQKKDALDKAVE
+146 
-161 EKQNQLKNAQDKY
+161 
-174 NKAQADYNDLADK
+174 
-187 NKDALDKLNQ
+187 
-197 AEEDKAQYEKDL
+197 
-209 ASLNNQLTTLNKD
+209 TTLNKD
-222 IETVTTK
+222 IETVTTR
-229 LNEEKKSLENN
+229 LNEEKKALENN

-254 EADLKVSTNKLNSLK
+254 EADLKVSTDKLNSLK

-319 SATVNETTK
+319 TTTVNETKK
-328 KKDDLAK
+328 KKDD
-335 QYDALTTQVNEAK
+335 LTTQVNEAK
-348 TNLDTAKTKYDA
+348 TNLDTAKIKYDA

-433 TGNLDAYYAYT
+433 TGDLDAYYAYT

-451 KKVGSATIY
+451 KTVGSATIY

-472 SDLKEALNYIKM
+472 SDLQEGLNYIKM
-484 CNQIRAYEGVA
+484 CNQIRAYEGVV

-540 DFLDQNGNLNVDYLD
+540 DFLDQNGNLDVAYLD
-555 RLGRDQNLDAFSIQ
+555 KLGRNQNLDVFNTQ

-599 IINQNY
+599 IINKNY

-626 VFSGSLVANK
+626 VFSGSLVADK

-649 VDEFENI
+649 VDEFEKT

-681 VEKATNA
+681 VEKNTNA
-688 LNDNKQNI
+688 LNDNKQKIN
-696 STKQTEIS
+696 TKQTEI
-704 NYKDNVKTQFKTAE
+704 NDYKDNVKTQFKAAE

-725 STYDNL
+725 NTYDNL

-746 TQLNAQKDALTKLE
+746 TQLNAQKDVLTKLE
-760 DQLKADKKKKDTL
+760 DQLKDDKKKKDTL

-812 NRITSLID
+812 DRITALII

-840 NTYSAELNT
+840 NAYNDELNT

-873 AIEAYNKQ
+873 AIETYNKQ

-938 RATADWK
+938 RATADWEG
-945 DIKAGTGDHYAP
+945 IKAGTGDHYAP

-963 DNLSDTV
+963 DNLIDTV

-975 AKDAAGSMETKL
+975 AKDAAGSIETKL
-987 ADAQKDYDEKTKNY
+987 TDAQKDYDEKTKNY

-1038 LLSEMTYTGK
+1038 YL
-1048 QIKPEIVVKDSKG
+1048 VK
-1061 NVVDPSEYTITYGDN
+1061 
-1076 TEVGEGS
+1076 
-1083 VTIKLSDEYYVGTI
+1083 
-1097 TKTFKIV
+1097 
-1104 LASTDKDDNT
+1104 
-1114 TPPADKKDDVTTT
+1114 
-1127 PSDKKD
+1127 
-1133 NVTVTPSQKNDTT
+1133 
-1146 ATVKSDKTST
+1146 
-1156 TVKTGDSSPIVIF
+1156 
-1169 SLLSML
+1169 
-1175 SMFFYTLLRRKENK
+1175 
-1189 N
+1189 

>member
-1 MLALSYIHMGGI
+1 MGGI
-13 KMNKKQKLVSTTLST
+13 RMNKKQKIVSTTLST

-61 QVQPTIRT
+61 QVQPTVRT

-97 SSEEALN
+97 SSEEAFN
-104 NAKNNK
+104 NAKTNK

-115 KLTTSQNKVD
+115 KLTTSQNQVD

-131 VKDRAQVVLQLQETL
+131 VKDRAQIVLQLQETL
-146 SSQKQKKDALDKAVE
+146 SSQKQQKDALDKAVE
-161 EKQNQLKNAQDKY
+161 EKQNQLKNEQDKY

-209 ASLNNQLTTLNKD
+209 ASLNDQLTTLNKD
-222 IETVTTK
+222 IETVTTR

-245 QLTTEKQTL
+245 QLTTEKQKL
-254 EADLKVSTNKLNSLK
+254 ESQLKNSNDKLNSLK

-286 DIDTLEKDI
+286 EIDTLETDI
-295 DTKTTQLST
+295 NTKTTQLST
-304 LDQEINS
+304 LDQKINS

-319 SATVNETTK
+319 TATVNETTK
-328 KKDDLAK
+328 KKDDLTK

-370 NVDTPKLASLKS
+370 NVDTPKLESLKS

-905 YDQAVKDQKAQA
+905 YDQAVKGQKAQA
-917 DVVADTTKK
+917 DAVADTTKK

-938 RATADWK
+938 RATADWES
-945 DIKAGTGDHYAP
+945 IKAGTIDHYAP

-975 AKDAAGSMETKL
+975 AKDAAGSIETKL

-1001 ENALNAYNAALNE
+1001 ENALSAYNAALNE
-1014 YNDAKANLDA
+1014 YNDAKADLDA

>member
-1 MLALSYIHMGGI
+1 MGGI
-13 KMNKKQKLVSTTLST
+13 RMNKKQKIVSTTLST

-69 DLEKEVEDKNSTV
+69 DLEKEIEDKNSTV

-146 SSQKQKKDALDKAVE
+146 SSQKQQKDALDKAVE

-348 TNLDTAKTKYDA
+348 TNLDTAKTEYDA
-360 AKKTLDDLNN
+360 AKKAVDDLNN
-370 NVDTPKLASLKS
+370 NVDTPELANLKF

-433 TGNLDAYYAYT
+433 TGDLDAYYAYT

-451 KKVGSATIY
+451 KTVGSATIY

-472 SDLKEALNYIKM
+472 SDLHEALNYIKM

-569 RQNPFYGWWIE
+569 RQNPFYGWWTE
-580 EKVKYE
+580 EKILYE
-586 EANDKNVAGHYFN
+586 QTHNADKAGHYFN

-649 VDEFENI
+649 VDEFENT
-656 LNAWIL
+656 LNSWIL

-688 LNDNKQNI
+688 LNDNKQKIN
-696 STKQTEIS
+696 TKQTEI
-704 NYKDNVKTQFKTAE
+704 NDYKDNVNAQFKAAE

-725 STYDNL
+725 RTYDNL

-746 TQLNAQKDALTKLE
+746 STLNSQKDALTKLE

-773 SKQITDEKALLAQK
+773 SNQITDKKTLLAQK

-812 NRITSLID
+812 DRITALID
-820 ENDKR
+820 ENDKK
-825 INALESEINTNQQNI
+825 IKALESEINANQQNI
-840 NTYSAELNT
+840 NAYNAELNT
-849 LNSEVTSKETEKN
+849 LNSEVTSKEAEKD

-873 AIEAYNKQ
+873 AINAYNKH

-886 KAKDA
+886 KAKNA
-891 LNAAKNNLDNVQAE
+891 LDAAKNNLDNVHAE
-905 YDQAVKDQKAQA
+905 YDQAVKGQKAQA

-926 LDDAN
+926 LDNAN
-931 ESLTKAQ
+931 ESLAKAQ
-938 RATADWK
+938 RATADWEG
-945 DIKAGTGDHYAP
+945 IKAGTGDHYAP

-963 DNLSDTV
+963 DNLIDTV

-975 AKDAAGSMETKL
+975 AKDAAGSIETKL

-1001 ENALNAYNAALNE
+1001 ENALSAYNAALNE
-1014 YNDAKANLDA
+1014 YNDAKADLDA

-1133 NVTVTPSQKNDTT
+1133 NVTVTPTQKNDTT
-1146 ATVKSDKTST
+1146 TTVKSDKTST

>member
-1 MLALSYIHMGGI
+1 MGGI
-13 KMNKKQKLVSTTLST
+13 RMNKKQKIVSTTLST

-146 SSQKQKKDALDKAVE
+146 SSQKQQKDALDKAVE

-269 DALNKQPT
+269 DALNKQST

-348 TNLDTAKTKYDA
+348 TNLDTAKTEYDA
-360 AKKTLDDLNN
+360 AKKAVDDLNN
-370 NVDTPKLASLKS
+370 NVDTPELANLKF

-433 TGNLDAYYAYT
+433 TGDLDAYYAYT

-451 KKVGSATIY
+451 KTVGSATIY

-472 SDLKEALNYIKM
+472 SDLHEALNYIKM

-569 RQNPFYGWWIE
+569 RQNPFYGWWTE
-580 EKVKYE
+580 EKILYE
-586 EANDKNVAGHYFN
+586 QTHNADKAGHYFN

-649 VDEFENI
+649 VDEFENT
-656 LNAWIL
+656 LNSWIL

-688 LNDNKQNI
+688 LNDNKQKIN
-696 STKQTEIS
+696 TKQTEI
-704 NYKDNVKTQFKTAE
+704 NDYKDNVNAQFKAAE

-725 STYDNL
+725 RTYDNL

-746 TQLNAQKDALTKLE
+746 STLNSQKDALTKLE

-773 SKQITDEKALLAQK
+773 SNQITDKKTLLAQK

-812 NRITSLID
+812 DRITALID
-820 ENDKR
+820 ENDKK
-825 INALESEINTNQQNI
+825 IKALESEINANQQNI
-840 NTYSAELNT
+840 NAYNAELNT
-849 LNSEVTSKETEKN
+849 LNSEVTSKEAEKD

-873 AIEAYNKQ
+873 AINAYNKQ

-886 KAKDA
+886 KAKNA
-891 LNAAKNNLDNVQAE
+891 LDAAKNNLDNVHAE
-905 YDQAVKDQKAQA
+905 YDQAVKGQKAQA

-926 LDDAN
+926 LDNAN
-931 ESLTKAQ
+931 ESLAKAQ
-938 RATADWK
+938 RATADWEG
-945 DIKAGTGDHYAP
+945 IKAGTGDHYAP

-963 DNLSDTV
+963 DNLIDTV

-975 AKDAAGSMETKL
+975 AKDAAGSIETKL

-1001 ENALNAYNAALNE
+1001 ENALSAYNAALNE
-1014 YNDAKANLDA
+1014 YNDAKADLDA

-1133 NVTVTPSQKNDTT
+1133 NVTVTPTQKNDTT
-1146 ATVKSDKTST
+1146 TTVKSDKTST

>member
-1 MLALSYIHMGGI
+1 MGGI
-13 KMNKKQKLVSTTLST
+13 RMNKKQKIVSTTLST

-146 SSQKQKKDALDKAVE
+146 SSQKQQKDALDKAVE

-348 TNLDTAKTKYDA
+348 TNLDTAKTEYDA
-360 AKKTLDDLNN
+360 AKKAVDDLNN
-370 NVDTPKLASLKS
+370 NVDTPELANLKF

-433 TGNLDAYYAYT
+433 TGDLDAYYAYT

-451 KKVGSATIY
+451 KTVGSATIY

-472 SDLKEALNYIKM
+472 SDLHEALNYIKM

-569 RQNPFYGWWIE
+569 RQNPFYGWWTE
-580 EKVKYE
+580 EKILYE
-586 EANDKNVAGHYFN
+586 QTHNADKAGHYFN

-649 VDEFENI
+649 VDEFENT
-656 LNAWIL
+656 LNSWIL

-688 LNDNKQNI
+688 LNDNKQKIN
-696 STKQTEIS
+696 TKQTEI
-704 NYKDNVKTQFKTAE
+704 NDYKDNVNAQFKAAE

-725 STYDNL
+725 RTYDNL

-746 TQLNAQKDALTKLE
+746 STLNSQKDALTKLE

-773 SKQITDEKALLAQK
+773 SNQITDKKTLLAQK

-812 NRITSLID
+812 DRITALID
-820 ENDKR
+820 ENDKK
-825 INALESEINTNQQNI
+825 IKALESEINANQQNI
-840 NTYSAELNT
+840 NAYNAELNT
-849 LNSEVTSKETEKN
+849 LNSEVTSKEAEKD

-873 AIEAYNKQ
+873 AINAYNKQ

-886 KAKDA
+886 KAKNA
-891 LNAAKNNLDNVQAE
+891 LDAAKNNLDNVHAE
-905 YDQAVKDQKAQA
+905 YDQAVKGQKAQA

-926 LDDAN
+926 LDNAN
-931 ESLTKAQ
+931 ESLAKAQ
-938 RATADWK
+938 RATADWEG
-945 DIKAGTGDHYAP
+945 IKAGTGDHYAP

-963 DNLSDTV
+963 DNLIDTV

-975 AKDAAGSMETKL
+975 AKDAAGSIETKL

-1014 YNDAKANLDA
+1014 YNDAKADLDA

-1038 LLSEMTYTGK
+1038 LPSEMTYTGK

-1133 NVTVTPSQKNDTT
+1133 NVTVTPTQKNDTT
-1146 ATVKSDKTST
+1146 TTVKSDKTST

>member
-1 MLALSYIHMGGI
+1 MGGI
-13 KMNKKQKLVSTTLST
+13 RMNKKQKIVSTTLST

-37 ISSLPNN
+37 ISSLPNT
-44 VITNVQALDE
+44 VIKNIQALDE
-54 NTVETTQ
+54 NTVETIQ
-61 QVQPTIRT
+61 QVQPTVRT

-89 QGAENQKN
+89 QGAEYQKN

-104 NAKNNK
+104 NAKTNK

-115 KLTTSQNKVD
+115 KLTTSQNQVD

-146 SSQKQKKDALDKAVE
+146 SSQKQQKEALDKAVE
-161 EKQNQLKNAQDKY
+161 EKQNQLKDAQDKY
-174 NKAQADYNDLADK
+174 NKAQANYNDLADK

-197 AEEDKAQYEKDL
+197 AEEDKTQYEKDL
-209 ASLNNQLTTLNKD
+209 ASLNDQLTTLNKD

-245 QLTTEKQTL
+245 QLNTEKQTL
-254 EADLKVSTNKLNSLK
+254 ETDLKVSTDKLNSFK
-269 DALNKQPT
+269 EALNKQPT

-319 SATVNETTK
+319 TTTFNETTK
-328 KKDDLAK
+328 KKDDLTK

-348 TNLDTAKTKYDA
+348 TNLVTAKTNYDA
-360 AKKTLDDLNN
+360 AKKAVDDLKN
-370 NVDTPKLASLKS
+370 NVDTPELAKLKS

-396 QVDATTSQLKAAET
+396 QVDVTSSKLKAAET

-451 KKVGSATIY
+451 IKVGSATIY

-495 PLKVSYYLMSVSAIQ
+495 PLKVSYYLLAVSAIQ
-510 NQFTSVKWGHSEIYP
+510 NEFTSVKWGHSEIYP

-540 DFLDQNGNLNVDYLD
+540 DFLDQNGNLDVAYLD
-555 RLGRDQNLDAFSIQ
+555 KLGRNQNLDEFNTQ
-569 RQNPFYGWWIE
+569 RQNPFYGWWIK

-586 EANDKNVAGHYFN
+586 QTKNKDDAGHYFN
-599 IINQNY
+599 IIDENY

-626 VFSGSLVANK
+626 VFAEGLVADK
-636 LDGSGQVRITGQS
+636 LDGSGQVSITGQS
-649 VDEFENI
+649 VDEFEKT

-662 KKANGVQIEQDKV
+662 KKANGVQIEQNKV

-681 VEKATNA
+681 VEKAINA
-688 LNDNKQNI
+688 LNDNKQKI
-696 STKQTEIS
+696 STKQTEIN
-704 NYKDNVKTQFKTAE
+704 NYKDNVKAQFKAAE
-718 TTYNNAK
+718 TSYNNAK
-725 STYDNL
+725 NTYDNL
-731 VNQQSSVKAELDTTS
+731 VNQQSSVKAELDNTS
-746 TQLNAQKDALTKLE
+746 STLNAQKDALTKLE
-760 DQLKADKKKKDTL
+760 DQLKANKKEKDTL

-812 NRITSLID
+812 DRITALID
-820 ENDKR
+820 ENDKK
-825 INALESEINTNQQNI
+825 IKALESEINTNKQNI
-840 NTYSAELNT
+840 NAYNAELNT
-849 LNSEVTSKETEKN
+849 LNSEVTSKEAEKD

-873 AIEAYNKQ
+873 AINAYNKQ

-886 KAKDA
+886 KAKNA
-891 LNAAKNNLDNVQAE
+891 LDAAKNNLDNVHAE
-905 YDQAVKDQKAQA
+905 YDQAVKGQKAQA

-926 LDDAN
+926 LDNAN
-931 ESLTKAQ
+931 ESLAKAQ
-938 RATADWK
+938 RATADWEG
-945 DIKAGTGDHYAP
+945 IKAGTGDHYAP

-963 DNLSDTV
+963 DNLIDTV

-975 AKDAAGSMETKL
+975 AKDAAGSIETKL

-1001 ENALNAYNAALNE
+1001 EDALSAYNAALKE
-1014 YNDAKANLDA
+1014 YNDAKADLDA

-1133 NVTVTPSQKNDTT
+1133 NVTVTPTQKNDTT
-1146 ATVKSDKTST
+1146 TTVKSDKTST